1 MIFNLREKNTR
12 KVALSNEFVYTYVC
26 LFVCFCFVGA
36 LAGKI
41 ILSMI
46 LAKLFITISFDGVYL
61 YTVELFQTSVRYLY
75 YTVHI
80 IKGLRYIFPVL
91 CLYTLNGHPWI

>member
-1 MIFNLREKNTR
+1 MNLFTR
-12 KVALSNEFVYTYVC
+12 M
-26 LFVCFCFVGA
+26 FVCFFCFVGA

-61 YTVELFQTSVRYLY
+61 YTVELFPTSVRYLY
-75 YTVHI
+75 
-80 IKGLRYIFPVL
+80 
-91 CLYTLNGHPWI
+91 

>member
-1 MIFNLREKNTR
+1 MNLFTR
-12 KVALSNEFVYTYVC
+12 MFVC
-26 LFVCFCFVGA
+26 LVFFCFVGA

-61 YTVELFQTSVRYLY
+61 YTVELFPTSVRYLY

>member
-1 MIFNLREKNTR
+1 MNLFTR
-12 KVALSNEFVYTYVC
+12 MFVC
-26 LFVCFCFVGA
+26 LVFVCFVGG

-61 YTVELFQTSVRYLY
+61 YTVELFPTSVRYLY
-75 YTVHI
+75 
-80 IKGLRYIFPVL
+80 
-91 CLYTLNGHPWI
+91 